1 MKLSVKL
8 LIGTQ
13 CLLAAAFLTFSVLV
27 VQNAKAKVTEEAV
40 SYVLSEEENLNST
53 IEETWRKISFTRG
66 SQPFKTAL
74 NYSIKTKRRPQNIQY
89 VLMSETAVIYNE
101 TGVNV
106 AQIMQSEKAHTVQLS
121 DIEKV
126 KWAIVRQGEKSWCIA
141 ARKRTWTEEDVYWQA
156 AIFDITQNLYRI
168 HILMRN
174 SLFIGIAVM
183 AAVFVIEYFFIR
195 RVLAPLEALKESAA
209 QIAGGNYEKRIPV
222 TNQSDELG
230 SLAVRFNEMAEAVQ
244 HQMSELCEERDQQ
257 KLLLRAM
264 AHEMRTPIT
273 AINGYAFALQST
285 RLTADQQHEALIC
298 LQEQSKRL
306 AGLSDSLN
314 ALIRAPLCAQ
324 LAEISPT
331 QVKHQLEQ
339 TLLPVAQR
347 KNIELNFDW
356 SNQPLLADEQLLQS
370 LLCNLFD
377 NAAKAGASH
386 ITIGYD
392 GKQFWVTDDGCG
404 MESDEIKNVTRP
416 FYQVDRSRKK
426 EGFGLGLAL
435 CERIAQI
442 HGGTLFIESAP
453 GKGTTITVRVLP
465 TVQE

>member
-8 LIGTQ
+8 IIGTQ
-13 CLLAAAFLTFSVLV
+13 CLLAVAFLTFGVLV
-27 VQNAKAKVTEEAV
+27 VRDAREKVTQEAV
-40 SYVLSEEENLNST
+40 SYALSEEENLNSV
-53 IEETWRKISFTRG
+53 IQETLKKFPFG
-66 SQPFKTAL
+66 SERQMSTTAL

-89 VLMSETAVIYNE
+89 ALMSETEVIYNE
-101 TGVNV
+101 TGLNV
-106 AQIMQSEKAHTVQLS
+106 VQIMQNEKAYTVRAS
-121 DIEKV
+121 DYETV
-126 KWAIVRQGEKSWCIA
+126 KWAIIRQKEKNWCIA
-141 ARKRTWTEEDVYWQA
+141 ARRRMWTDEDAYWQA
-156 AIFDITQNLYRI
+156 AVFDVTQNLNRV
-168 HILMRN
+168 HVLMRN
-174 SLFIGIAVM
+174 SLFIGLAVM
-183 AAVFVIEYFFIR
+183 VAVFLMEYLFIQ
-195 RVLAPLEALKESAA
+195 RVLAPLEALKESAG
-209 QIAGGNYEKRIPV
+209 QIADGNYEKRIPV

-230 SLAVRFNEMAEAVQ
+230 ALAVRFNEMAEAVQ
-244 HQMSELCEERDQQ
+244 CQMSELCEERDQQ

-285 RLTADQQHEALIC
+285 RLTTDQQHEALLS

-314 ALIRAPLCAQ
+314 ALIRAPLSAQ
-324 LAEISPT
+324 LVEISPT
-331 QVKHQLEQ
+331 QLKHQLEQ
-339 TLLPVAQR
+339 TLYPVARQ
-347 KNIELNFDW
+347 KHIELSFNW
-356 SNQPLLADEQLLQS
+356 SDQSLQADGQLMQS

-392 GKQFWVTDDGCG
+392 GKQLWVTDDGCG
-404 MESDEIKNVTRP
+404 MENEEIKNVIRP

-442 HGGTLFIESAP
+442 HGGTLNIESTL
-453 GKGTTITVRVLP
+453 GKGTTITVKLSSE
-465 TVQE
+465 THE